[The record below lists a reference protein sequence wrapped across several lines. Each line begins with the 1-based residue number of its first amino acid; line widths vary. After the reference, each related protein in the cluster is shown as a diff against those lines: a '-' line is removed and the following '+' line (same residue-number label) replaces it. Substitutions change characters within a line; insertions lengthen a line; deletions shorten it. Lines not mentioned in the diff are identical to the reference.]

1 MSSTVINTNIASLT
15 AQRALTTTSGQLTTA
30 LNRLTSGLRINSAKD
45 DAAGLAIVER
55 LNSQVRGLQQAIRNS
70 GDGISVAQTAEG
82 GLDSINSS
90 LQRMRELAVQAAN
103 FTNTDA
109 DRTAI
114 NQEVSQLRDEIQRVA
129 SQTKFN
135 GLNLLD
141 GTFSGAT
148 FQVGANVGEVIQVT
162 GVDDARTSAIGT
174 YTGVESTSAA
184 VGTFASKTISINGG
198 AALSVTGT
206 TAASL
211 AAAINA
217 LGVNNIFA
225 SAATASTVSISYSG
239 AGNVVLSNWDTSG
252 ATITMT
258 SGTITSNKL
267 SNLDMSTVVGA
278 NKALLSIDAAIA
290 TISNSR
296 AKIGATINRFEQT
309 ISNLRITV
317 ENQQASRSR
326 IQDTDFAQETAAL
339 TRAQIL
345 QQSGMSVLAQANSI
359 PQNVLS
365 LLRQ

>member
-1 MSSTVINTNIASLT
+1 MTTVINTNIASLT
-15 AQRALTTTSGQLTTA
+15 AQRALTTTSGQLSTA
-30 LNRLTSGLRINSAKD
+30 LQRLTSGLRINSAKD

-114 NQEVSQLRDEIQRVA
+114 DQEVDQLKEEIQRVA

-148 FQVGANVGEVIQVT
+148 FQVGANVGEIIQVT
-162 GVDDARTSAIGT
+162 GVDDARISAVGT
-174 YTGVESTSAA
+174 YTGVESTSNA
-184 VGTFASKTISINGG
+184 VGTLATKTISINGG
-198 AALSVTGT
+198 TALSVTGT
-206 TAASL
+206 TAAAL
-211 AAAINA
+211 AASVNA
-217 LGVNNIFA
+217 LGLTNVFA
-225 SAATASTVSISYSG
+225 SAATASTVTISFSG
-239 AGNVVLSNWDTSG
+239 TGNVVLTDWG
-252 ATITMT
+252 ASAGAATLT
-258 SGTITSNKL
+258 SGTVTSNKL
-267 SNLDMSTVVGA
+267 SGIDMSTVVGA

-309 ISNLRITV
+309 VSNLRITV

-345 QQSGMSVLAQANSI
+345 QQSGLSVLAQANSI